1 MLYYENKNFGRNISI
16 VPTSAH
22 TGEGIPDML
31 MLLVKLTQERMAD
44 TLMYLSE
51 LECTVL
57 EVKVIE
63 GLGTTI
69 DVILSNG
76 VLHEGDRIVLCG
88 LDGPIITNV
97 RALLTPE
104 PMKEM
109 RVKSAYVHHKE
120 VKAALGVK
128 ITAQNLGNAIAGS
141 RLLVVGPDDDEDDV
155 AEEVMGDLH
164 GLYERVAQVSKGVFV
179 QASTLGSLEA
189 LLEFL
194 KTSNIPVSLL
204 TVLSNGR
211 LLVSISAQYIKRIS
225 CDAEQCQNE
234 HLNMLYC
241 SVLMSKSIERQRKQ
255 QQKWASK
262 FSRPI
267 SFIISLIV
275 LLPTRRYSQT

>member
-1 MLYYENKNFGRNISI
+1 MSI

-22 TGEGIPDML
+22 SGEGIPDML
-31 MLLVKLTQERMAD
+31 LLLVKLTQERM
-44 TLMYLSE
+44 TERLMYLSE

-88 LDGPIITNV
+88 LEGPIITTV

-128 ITAQNLGNAIAGS
+128 ITAQNLSNAIAGS
-141 RLLVVGPDDDEDDV
+141 RLLVVGPDDDEEDL
-155 AEEVMGDLH
+155 AEEVMSDLH
-164 GLYERVAQVSKGVFV
+164 GLLERVSKVSKGVFV

-194 KTSNIPVSLL
+194 KTSSIPVCK
-204 TVLSNGR
+204 T
-211 LLVSISAQYIKRIS
+211 
-225 CDAEQCQNE
+225 CDDG
-234 HLNMLYC
+234 
-241 SVLMSKSIERQRKQ
+241 
-255 QQKWASK
+255 
-262 FSRPI
+262 
-267 SFIISLIV
+267 
-275 LLPTRRYSQT
+275 

>member
-1 MLYYENKNFGRNISI
+1 MLK
-16 VPTSAH
+16 
-22 TGEGIPDML
+22 
-31 MLLVKLTQERMAD
+31 LLVSLTQDRM
-44 TLMYLSE
+44 TEKLMYLSE

-88 LDGPIITNV
+88 LDGPIITTI

-128 ITAQNLGNAIAGS
+128 ITAQNLGSAIAGS
-141 RLLVVGPDDDEDDV
+141 RLLVVGPDDDEDDL
-155 AEEVMGDLH
+155 AEEVMTDLH
-164 GLYERVAQVSKGVFV
+164 SLLERVEHVSKGVQV

-194 KTSNIPVSLL
+194 KQSKIPVCLPYKI
-204 TVLSNGR
+204 GF
-211 LLVSISAQYIKRIS
+211 
-225 CDAEQCQNE
+225 NE
-234 HLNMLYC
+234 
-241 SVLMSKSIERQRKQ
+241 
-255 QQKWASK
+255 
-262 FSRPI
+262 
-267 SFIISLIV
+267 
-275 LLPTRRYSQT
+275 

>member
-1 MLYYENKNFGRNISI
+1 MTEK
-16 VPTSAH
+16 
-22 TGEGIPDML
+22 
-31 MLLVKLTQERMAD
+31 
-44 TLMYLSE
+44 LMYLSE

-76 VLHEGDRIVLCG
+76 VLHESDRIVLCG
-88 LDGPIITNV
+88 LDGPIITNI

-128 ITAQNLGNAIAGS
+128 ITAQNLGSAIAGS
-141 RLLVVGPDDDEDDV
+141 RLLVVGPDDDEDDL
-155 AEEVMGDLH
+155 AEEVMTDLH
-164 GLYERVAQVSKGVFV
+164 SLLERVEHVSKGVQV

-194 KTSNIPVSLL
+194 KQSKIPV
-204 TVLSNGR
+204 
-211 LLVSISAQYIKRIS
+211 VS
-225 CDAEQCQNE
+225 
-234 HLNMLYC
+234 
-241 SVLMSKSIERQRKQ
+241 
-255 QQKWASK
+255 
-262 FSRPI
+262 F
-267 SFIISLIV
+267 
-275 LLPTRRYSQT
+275 PTFV

>member
-1 MLYYENKNFGRNISI
+1 MLK
-16 VPTSAH
+16 
-22 TGEGIPDML
+22 
-31 MLLVKLTQERMAD
+31 LLVSLTQDRMTD
-44 TLMYLSE
+44 KLMYLSE

-76 VLHEGDRIVLCG
+76 VLHESDRIVLCG
-88 LDGPIITNV
+88 LDGPIITNI

-128 ITAQNLGNAIAGS
+128 ITAQNLGSAIAGS
-141 RLLVVGPDDDEDDV
+141 RLLVVGPDDDEDDL
-155 AEEVMGDLH
+155 AEEVMTDLH
-164 GLYERVAQVSKGVFV
+164 SLLERVEHVSKGVQV

-194 KTSNIPVSLL
+194 KQSKIPV
-204 TVLSNGR
+204 
-211 LLVSISAQYIKRIS
+211 VSFP
-225 CDAEQCQNE
+225 NF
-234 HLNMLYC
+234 
-241 SVLMSKSIERQRKQ
+241 V
-255 QQKWASK
+255 
-262 FSRPI
+262 
-267 SFIISLIV
+267 
-275 LLPTRRYSQT
+275 

>member
-1 MLYYENKNFGRNISI
+1 VLYYDNRNFAKYVSI

-31 MLLVKLTQERMAD
+31 MLLVKLTQERM
-44 TLMYLSE
+44 TEKLMYLSE

-88 LDGPIITNV
+88 LNGPIITNI

-128 ITAQNLGNAIAGS
+128 ITAQDLQNSIAGS
-141 RLLVVGPDDDEDDV
+141 RLLVVGPDDDEDDL
-155 AEEVMGDLH
+155 AEEVMGDLK
-164 GLYERVAQVSKGVFV
+164 GLLNRIDKSGKGVCV

-194 KTSNIPVSLL
+194 KTSKIPVSGINIGPVHKKDIMRCA
-204 TVLSNGR
+204 T
-211 LLVSISAQYIKRIS
+211 
-225 CDAEQCQNE
+225 
-234 HLNMLYC
+234 ML
-241 SVLMSKSIERQRKQ
+241 ER
-255 QQKWASK
+255 A
-262 FSRPI
+262 PEYA
-267 SFIISLIV
+267 V
-275 LLPTRRYSQT
+275 LLCFDVKVDREAEEVAAEMGVKIFSANIIYHLFDSFTAYQKV

>member
-1 MLYYENKNFGRNISI
+1 LYYDNKNLGKVVSI

-31 MLLVKLTQERMAD
+31 MLLVKLTQDRMTER
-44 TLMYLSE
+44 LMYLSE

-76 VLHEGDRIVLCG
+76 IIREGDRIVLCG
-88 LDGPIITNV
+88 LEGPIITNI

-128 ITAQNLGNAIAGS
+128 ITAQNLTNAVAGS
-141 RLLVVGPDDDEDDV
+141 RLLVVGPNDDEEDL
-155 AEEVMGDLH
+155 AEEVMEDLH
-164 GLYERVAQVSKGVFV
+164 GLLERVEQVSKGVFV

-194 KTSNIPVSLL
+194 KTSKIPVGPL
-204 TVLSNGR
+204 GR
-211 LLVSISAQYIKRIS
+211 FVDNRLPVSTLDQY
-225 CDAEQCQNE
+225 
-234 HLNMLYC
+234 
-241 SVLMSKSIERQRKQ
+241 
-255 QQKWASK
+255 
-262 FSRPI
+262 
-267 SFIISLIV
+267 
-275 LLPTRRYSQT
+275 TRRILCGRPQC

>member
-1 MLYYENKNFGRNISI
+1 

-31 MLLVKLTQERMAD
+31 MLLVRLTQERMTE

-63 GLGTTI
+63 GHGTTI

-76 VLHEGDRIVLCG
+76 FLHEGDRIVLCG
-88 LDGPIITNV
+88 LEGPIITNV

-104 PMKEM
+104 PLREM
-109 RVKSAYVHHKE
+109 RVKSQYVHHKE

-128 ITAQNLGNAIAGS
+128 ISAQGLTNAIAGS
-141 RLLVVGPDDDEDDV
+141 RLLVVGPDDDEEDL
-155 AEEVMGDLH
+155 AEEVMEDLQ
-164 GLYERVAQVSKGVFV
+164 GLYDRVRSVSKGVFV

-194 KTSNIPVSLL
+194 KTSKIPVPFFSPF
-204 TVLSNGR
+204 
-211 LLVSISAQYIKRIS
+211 
-225 CDAEQCQNE
+225 
-234 HLNMLYC
+234 
-241 SVLMSKSIERQRKQ
+241 KSSYGLGC
-255 QQKWASK
+255 WD
-262 FSRPI
+262 
-267 SFIISLIV
+267 
-275 LLPTRRYSQT
+275 

>member
-1 MLYYENKNFGRNISI
+1 M
-16 VPTSAH
+16 PTSAH

-31 MLLVKLTQERMAD
+31 KLLVSLTQDRMTD
-44 TLMYLSE
+44 KLMYLSE

-88 LDGPIITNV
+88 LDGPIITTV

-128 ITAQNLGNAIAGS
+128 ITAQGLGSAIAGS
-141 RLLVVGPDDDEDDV
+141 RLLVVGPDDDEEDL
-155 AEEVMGDLH
+155 AEEVMTDLH
-164 GLYERVAQVSKGVFV
+164 SLLERVEHVSKGVQV

-194 KTSNIPVSLL
+194 KQSKIPVRSLQNP
-204 TVLSNGR
+204 SKGR
-211 LLVSISAQYIKRIS
+211 LRVSISVQCIEKTS
-225 CDAEQCQNE
+225 CVVRQCWNE
-234 HLNMLYC
+234 LRNTPSC
-241 SVLMSKSIERQRKQ
+241 SVSTSKSIKKPKTSL
-255 QQKWASK
+255 QK
-262 FSRPI
+262 
-267 SFIISLIV
+267 
-275 LLPTRRYSQT
+275 

>member
-1 MLYYENKNFGRNISI
+1 
-16 VPTSAH
+16 
-22 TGEGIPDML
+22 ML
-31 MLLVKLTQERMAD
+31 MLLIKLTQDRMTD
-44 TLMYLSE
+44 KLMYLSE

-88 LDGPIITNV
+88 LDGPIITTI

-128 ITAQNLGNAIAGS
+128 ITAQNLGSAIAGS
-141 RLLVVGPDDDEDDV
+141 RLLVVGPDDDEEDL

-164 GLYERVAQVSKGVFV
+164 SLLERVEHVSKGVLV

-194 KTSNIPVSLL
+194 KQSKIPV
-204 TVLSNGR
+204 
-211 LLVSISAQYIKRIS
+211 
-225 CDAEQCQNE
+225 
-234 HLNMLYC
+234 
-241 SVLMSKSIERQRKQ
+241 
-255 QQKWASK
+255 
-262 FSRPI
+262 FP
-267 SFIISLIV
+267 F
-275 LLPTRRYSQT
+275 

>member
-1 MLYYENKNFGRNISI
+1 MLK
-16 VPTSAH
+16 
-22 TGEGIPDML
+22 
-31 MLLVKLTQERMAD
+31 LLVSLTQDRMTE

-88 LDGPIITNV
+88 LDGPIITTV

-128 ITAQNLGNAIAGS
+128 ITAQNLGSAIAGS
-141 RLLVVGPDDDEDDV
+141 RLLVVGPDDDEDDL
-155 AEEVMGDLH
+155 AEEVMTDLH
-164 GLYERVAQVSKGVFV
+164 SLLERVEHVSKGVQV

-194 KTSNIPVSLL
+194 KQSKIPVVSLANF
-204 TVLSNGR
+204 V
-211 LLVSISAQYIKRIS
+211 
-225 CDAEQCQNE
+225 
-234 HLNMLYC
+234 
-241 SVLMSKSIERQRKQ
+241 
-255 QQKWASK
+255 
-262 FSRPI
+262 
-267 SFIISLIV
+267 
-275 LLPTRRYSQT
+275 